1 MPDFDVIILGGG
13 GAGYTAAFELSRA
26 NIKSLLLD
34 PKGVLGGNCLYEGCI
49 PSKTLW
55 YASHFMD
62 AKRRLPFLKVEV
74 DFEKV
79 IEWKDYV
86 QQLRFKQ
93 HDEELK
99 EHENVT
105 FMKAEGRLIDTNKVK
120 VGDKVYTSKYIV
132 VASGAKPYVPPGLEG
147 GITTHEML
155 MPGTKFRKLPETL
168 SIVGGG
174 YIGVEMAGIFAKFG
188 VKVTLYA
195 QRILKVVSQEIQQVL
210 ENRLRELGV
219 EIIKERCKGVK
230 VESGGKKKVISEK
243 SERNF
248 DEVLVATGRIPETS
262 AVEGIVPLGKRGEIE
277 VDYSMASKIDNIY
290 APGDVNGRHMLF
302 HVAVLEGW
310 ITAQN
315 IIEGGRPVVEINYNA
330 VPYAV
335 YSDPQVAWTGMWKE
349 DAIKAG
355 FQVEVKRF
363 DLSKDSRA
371 QIDGFSEGW
380 IDIIVE
386 PGSQRI
392 LGAQVVGEDADLLI
406 GELALA
412 VGERLTTYD
421 LARLTQP
428 HPTQLENILTL
439 ARKVTKKMNKIHF

>member
-1 MPDFDVIILGGG
+1 MAEFDVIILGGG
-13 GAGYTAAFELSRA
+13 GAGYTAAFELSKA
-26 NIKSLLLD
+26 NMKVLLLE

-55 YASHFMD
+55 YASHFID
-62 AKRRLPFLKVEV
+62 VKKRLPFLKVEV

-79 IEWKDYV
+79 MEWKDTV
-86 QQLRFKQ
+86 QELRFGQ
-93 HDEELK
+93 HDDELK

-132 VASGAKPYVPPGLEG
+132 VATGAKPNVPPGFED
-147 GITTHEML
+147 GITTHELL

-168 SIVGGG
+168 AIIGGG
-174 YIGVEMAGIFAKFG
+174 YIGVEMAGILAKFG

-195 QRILKVVSQEIQQVL
+195 QRILKVVSQEVQQVL

-219 EIIKERCKGVK
+219 EIVKERCKGVK
-230 VESGGKKKVISEK
+230 ADSGKKKVLSEK
-243 SERNF
+243 GEKYF
-248 DEVLVATGRIPETS
+248 DEVLVATGRVPETS
-262 AVEGIVPLGKRGEIE
+262 PVEGIVPLGKKGEID

-310 ITAQN
+310 IAAQN
-315 IIEGGRPVVEINYNA
+315 IIEGGRPVVKIDYNA

-335 YSDPQVAWTGMWKE
+335 YSDPQVAWAGMWKE
-349 DAIKAG
+349 DAIRAG
-355 FQVEVKRF
+355 FQVEVRRF

-371 QIDGFSEGW
+371 QIDGFAEGW
-380 IDIIVE
+380 MDIVVE
-386 PGSQRI
+386 QGSQRI
-392 LGAQVVGEDADLLI
+392 LGAQIVGEDADLLI
-406 GELALA
+406 GELAL
-412 VGERLTTYD
+412 VTGERLTTYD
-421 LARLTQP
+421 LARLSQP
-428 HPTQLENILTL
+428 HPTQLESILTL
-439 ARKVTKKMNKIHF
+439 ARKITKRK